1 MNILSLI
8 TSDILAFNLDGLGE
22 GIVKLSIAVFI
33 ILLLMYGVTA
43 FFTIRRI
50 QNRKS
55 IDVDRAELQESIA
68 KSSNKNKVSWGKVM
82 GKVIL
87 HFGIGFLIVWIT
99 PIIVGLVLLWVF
111 LDSIQ

>member
-22 GIVKLSIAVFI
+22 GIAKLSIAVFI

-43 FFTIRRI
+43 FTIRRI

-68 KSSNKNKVSWGKVM
+68 KSSNKNKVSGGKVM

-111 LDSIQ
+111 LDSTQ